1 MHRGRFF
8 YRSFSSCAAVLACLC
23 LVAAPSAIAATAAAT
38 DEYVA
43 QQPTAGGDSQGVAG
57 QTGSGGSSGTA
68 GTAAQTIAEPGNGSG
83 SLPFT
88 GYPMTAL
95 IWVVLTL
102 VLLGLAI
109 RLAAGGHRRLGAGT
123 GS

>member
-8 YRSFSSCAAVLACLC
+8 YRRFSSYAAVLACLC

-43 QQPTAGGDSQGVAG
+43 QQPSAGGESQGVAG
-57 QTGSGGSSGTA
+57 QTGSSGSNGAA
-68 GTAAQTIAEPGNGSG
+68 GTAAQTVASPGNGSG

-88 GYPMTAL
+88 GYPMTTL
-95 IWVVLTL
+95 LWVVLALILVGLGIRFTL
-102 VLLGLAI
+102 
-109 RLAAGGHRRLGAGT
+109 GGHRRLRAAT
-123 GS
+123 RS

>member
-1 MHRGRFF
+1 MI
-8 YRSFSSCAAVLACLC
+8 LA
-23 LVAAPSAIAATAAAT
+23 PTAIAANAAAT

-43 QQPTAGGDSQGVAG
+43 QQPSAGGESQGVAG

-68 GTAAQTIAEPGNGSG
+68 GTTAQTVAQPGSGSG

-95 IWVVLTL
+95 LWVVLGLILIGLGVRFTL
-102 VLLGLAI
+102 
-109 RLAAGGHRRLGAGT
+109 GGRRRLRAAT
-123 GS
+123 RS